1 MFEDIFMRK
10 KAVPEKLDA
19 YGFRKIRNSRK
30 YATDILNSEFRLEV
44 NVDKNSVPDTKLT
57 EIATGEEYVLYKT
70 DAVGTFVGDVRNA
83 VANILQDIA
92 DCCYETAV
100 FKAEQSVALI
110 SYVREKYG
118 DELEYLWDK
127 FPDNAVWR
135 RKDNKKWYGALLSVS
150 RRKLGIPSDEIVEII
165 DLRTAPEV
173 IENLIDS
180 VRFFPGWH
188 MNKKHWYTIIL
199 DGTVSVDEICRR
211 VDESYLLA
219 KRT

>member
-1 MFEDIFMRK
+1 MFEDIFLRK
-10 KAVPEKLDA
+10 KAVPEKLA
-19 YGFRKIRNSRK
+19 TYGFQKIRSSYRYGTN
-30 YATDILNSEFRLEV
+30 ILDNAFALEITIG
-44 NVDKNSVPDTKLT
+44 KGIVPDTKLT
-57 EIATGEEYVLYKT
+57 EIATGEEYTLYNT
-70 DAVGTFVGDVRNA
+70 DSVGTFVGEVRTA
-83 VANILQDIA
+83 VTNILQDIA
-92 DCCYETAV
+92 DRCYETAV

-110 SYVREKYG
+110 AYVREKYG

-135 RKDNKKWYGALLSVS
+135 RQDNKKWYGALLSVS

-165 DLRTAPEV
+165 DLRIAPEEM
-173 IENLIDS
+173 ENLIDN

-199 DGTVSVDEICRR
+199 DRTVSTDEICRR

-219 KRT
+219 K